1 MTKLFL
7 GQKTDRKTNILEAT
21 NGGLEV
27 FQHYIADFKHLQK
40 NFCSPLRSDKKPSA
54 NIFLGTGSEYLYKD
68 FATGETLNCF
78 DFVGKLK
85 SVNDFTKI
93 MTIIENE
100 VMNISKPKKTARLE
114 NATATPV
121 DKVIVTVLEKDNG
134 NYWKQYT
141 EDDFRANQYLEK
153 YEVFALDSFQ
163 TNSGNTIKSN
173 DHNPI
178 YGFKI
183 SDGCYKIYQ
192 PLIDSKYKHQWIGS
206 KPANFNNIIGIGQLP
221 DSCDTILITEGYKDC
236 TVSNTNLNQ
245 HGIYA
250 VGLDNVSTKL
260 SASTIEILKNKCRN
274 LLLCM
279 DIDEPGLKGAESKS
293 KEHGLRILT
302 LPDLLKQHEGKD
314 ISDWFKLKLSVPD
327 LIELIKEVNATQPP
341 EPELT
346 AKKVNPI
353 LKKLLDA
360 EQDLNIASQGDIESI
375 PAVIVLGDIPI
386 IKKGTINTIQGKF
399 GSHKSRLAE
408 SICSLLLSD
417 NQEND
422 FVGLTKN
429 ESNLQVCYID
439 TERNF
444 KEEFP
449 RAIKSIRANA
459 GDYSEAN
466 FRFTSLKKINRKDR
480 LNAVKLY
487 LTNICA
493 KTSKDTFVILD
504 VVTDCIGNFNDVE
517 ESLAFLDFV
526 GNLCE
531 EYEVTVLMVIH
542 ENPYNTKARG
552 HVGTEATNKCS
563 TVMGISVLND
573 SLIEVRYIK
582 HRATKPLPSFYLT
595 FDEKLKRL
603 VRANDNDVSSR
614 NSSTDEKA
622 NVNLVADFLAEFMT
636 ENKDYEQKELLET
649 LMKEFETSKNT
660 IKSRLSQISE
670 DEIKI
675 FNKENQPTILQI
687 KANSG
692 MPTMYSLSVVEEL
705 EEI

>member
-1 MTKLFL
+1 
-7 GQKTDRKTNILEAT
+7 
-21 NGGLEV
+21 
-27 FQHYIADFKHLQK
+27 
-40 NFCSPLRSDKKPSA
+40 
-54 NIFLGTGSEYLYKD
+54 
-68 FATGETLNCF
+68 
-78 DFVGKLK
+78 
-85 SVNDFTKI
+85 
-93 MTIIENE
+93 
-100 VMNISKPKKTARLE
+100 
-114 NATATPV
+114 
-121 DKVIVTVLEKDNG
+121 
-134 NYWKQYT
+134 
-141 EDDFRANQYLEK
+141 
-153 YEVFALDSFQ
+153 
-163 TNSGNTIKSN
+163 
-173 DHNPI
+173 
-178 YGFKI
+178 
-183 SDGCYKIYQ
+183 
-192 PLIDSKYKHQWIGS
+192 
-206 KPANFNNIIGIGQLP
+206 
-221 DSCDTILITEGYKDC
+221 
-236 TVSNTNLNQ
+236 
-245 HGIYA
+245 
-250 VGLDNVSTKL
+250 
-260 SASTIEILKNKCRN
+260 
-274 LLLCM
+274 
-279 DIDEPGLKGAESKS
+279 
-293 KEHGLRILT
+293 
-302 LPDLLKQHEGKD
+302 
-314 ISDWFKLKLSVPD
+314 
-327 LIELIKEVNATQPP
+327 
-341 EPELT
+341 
-346 AKKVNPI
+346 
-353 LKKLLDA
+353 
-360 EQDLNIASQGDIESI
+360 
-375 PAVIVLGDIPI
+375 
-386 IKKGTINTIQGKF
+386 
-399 GSHKSRLAE
+399 
-408 SICSLLLSD
+408 
-417 NQEND
+417 
-422 FVGLTKN
+422 
-429 ESNLQVCYID
+429 LQVCYID

-466 FRFTSLKKINRKDR
+466 FRFTSLKKVNRKDR

-493 KTSKDTFVILD
+493 DTSRDTFVILD

-692 MPTMYSLSVVEEL
+692 MPTLYTLSIVEEL
-705 EEI
+705 EET

>member
-21 NGGLEV
+21 NGGLDV
-27 FQHYIADFKHLQK
+27 FKYYIADFKDIK
-40 NFCSPLRSDKKPSA
+40 KPFCSPLRTDKKPSA
-54 NIFLGTGSEYLYKD
+54 NIFAGTGSEYLYKD

-78 DFVGKLK
+78 DFVRELK
-85 SVNDFTKI
+85 SVNDFKEI
-93 MTIIENE
+93 MRIIETE
-100 VMNISKPKKTARLE
+100 VMNISTPHKTATISTP
-114 NATATPV
+114 TATPV
-121 DKVIVTVLEKDNG
+121 DKAIVKVLEQNNG
-134 NYWKQYT
+134 NYWKQYI

-153 YEVFALDSFQ
+153 YEVFALESFE
-163 TNSGNTIKSN
+163 TNSGSTIKSN
-173 DHNPI
+173 DNNPI

-236 TVSNTNLNQ
+236 LVANANLNQ

-250 VGLDNVSTKL
+250 IGLDNVSTKI
-260 SASTIEILKNKCRN
+260 SASTIEMLKGTCKN

-302 LPDLLKQHEGKD
+302 LPDLLKQHKGKD
-314 ISDWFKLKLSVPD
+314 ISDYFKFKLSVPD
-327 LIELIKEVNATQPP
+327 LIELIEEVNAASPP
-341 EPELT
+341 DAVLP

-360 EQDLNIASQGDIESI
+360 EQDLNITSQGDIESI

-386 IKKGTINTIQGKF
+386 IKKGTINTVQGKM
-399 GSHKSRLAE
+399 GSFKSRLAE
-408 SICSLLLSD
+408 SLCSLLLSD

-487 LTNICA
+487 LTDICA

-517 ESLAFLDFV
+517 ESLAFLDFL

-531 EYEVTVLMVIH
+531 DHDVTVLMVIH
-542 ENPYNTKARG
+542 ENPNNTKARG
-552 HVGTEATNKCS
+552 HVGTEAANKCS
-563 TVMGISVLND
+563 TVMGISVLNN

-582 HRATKPLPSFYLT
+582 QRATKPLPSFYLT
-595 FDEKLKRL
+595 FDEKLKKL
-603 VRANDNDVSSR
+603 VRANENDVASR

-692 MPTMYSLSVVEEL
+692 MPTLYTLSIVEEL
-705 EEI
+705 EET